1 MNNRSEAHFRG
12 VVGQGGQAITPDGA
26 RPGGRVFRGRY
37 EHTIDPKGR
46 LSIPS
51 RYRDELATRR
61 ITTLVLSEGD
71 HCVSAFPLDEWEKL
85 EESLR
90 QHSPF
95 SPERRNIV
103 RVMVASAKECPVDRA
118 GRTLVPPELRE
129 FAGLK
134 KDVVIAGALES
145 FEIWS
150 RERWIDHRQ
159 TLRGGFDDMTRKLSE
174 HGI

>member
-1 MNNRSEAHFRG
+1 
-12 VVGQGGQAITPDGA
+12 
-26 RPGGRVFRGRY
+26 VFRGRY

-51 RYRDELATRR
+51 RYRDELVARG
-61 ITTLVLSEGD
+61 ITTLVLAEGD
-71 HCVSAFPLDEWEKL
+71 QCIWAFPLDEWEHL
-85 EESLR
+85 EERLR
-90 QHSPF
+90 RHPQL
-95 SPERRNIV
+95 SPERRSIV

-134 KDVVIAGALES
+134 KDVMITGALDS

-150 RERWIDHRQ
+150 RDRWADHRQ
-159 TLRGGFDDMTRKLSE
+159 TLRIGFDEMTRKLSE

>member
-1 MNNRSEAHFRG
+1 
-12 VVGQGGQAITPDGA
+12 
-26 RPGGRVFRGRY
+26 VFRGRY

-51 RYRDELATRR
+51 RYREELAARG

-71 HCVSAFPLDEWEKL
+71 QCVWAFPLDAWEQL
-85 EESLR
+85 EERLR
-90 QHSPF
+90 LHPQL
-95 SPERRNIV
+95 SPERRSVV

-118 GRTLVPPELRE
+118 GRTLVPTELRD

-134 KDVVIAGALES
+134 KDVMITGALEW

-150 RERWIDHRQ
+150 RERWADHRQ
-159 TLRGGFDDMTRKLSE
+159 TLRVGFDEMTRKLSE
-174 HGI
+174 RGT

>member
-1 MNNRSEAHFRG
+1 M
-12 VVGQGGQAITPDGA
+12 
-26 RPGGRVFRGRY
+26 FRGRY

-51 RYRDELATRR
+51 RYRDELAARG

-71 HCVSAFPLDEWEKL
+71 HCVWAFPLDEWERL
-85 EESLR
+85 EEQLR
-90 QHSPF
+90 QHPQL
-95 SPERRNIV
+95 SPERRSV
-103 RVMVASAKECPVDRA
+103 SRVMVASAKECPVDRA

-134 KDVVIAGALES
+134 KDVVIAGALEW

-150 RERWIDHRQ
+150 RERWADHRQ
-159 TLRGGFDDMTRKLSE
+159 ALRSGFDEMTRKLSE
-174 HGI
+174 RGA

>member
-1 MNNRSEAHFRG
+1 M
-12 VVGQGGQAITPDGA
+12 
-26 RPGGRVFRGRY
+26 FRGRY

-51 RYRDELATRR
+51 RYREELVARG

-71 HCVSAFPLDEWEKL
+71 HCVWAFPLDAWEQL
-85 EESLR
+85 EERLR
-90 QHSPF
+90 LHPQL
-95 SPERRNIV
+95 SPERRSVV

-134 KDVVIAGALES
+134 KDVMITGALEW

-150 RERWIDHRQ
+150 RERWADHRQ
-159 TLRGGFDDMTRKLSE
+159 TLRVGFDEMTRKLSE
-174 HGI
+174 HGA

>member
-1 MNNRSEAHFRG
+1 
-12 VVGQGGQAITPDGA
+12 
-26 RPGGRVFRGRY
+26 VFRGRY

-51 RYRDELATRR
+51 RYREELAARG

-71 HCVSAFPLDEWEKL
+71 HCVWAFPLDAWEQL
-85 EESLR
+85 EERLR
-90 QHSPF
+90 LHPQL
-95 SPERRNIV
+95 SPERRSIV

-134 KDVVIAGALES
+134 KDVVITGALEW
-145 FEIWS
+145 FELWS
-150 RERWIDHRQ
+150 RERWTDHRQ
-159 TLRGGFDDMTRKLSE
+159 TLRVGFDEMTRKLSE
-174 HGI
+174 HGA

>member
-1 MNNRSEAHFRG
+1 M
-12 VVGQGGQAITPDGA
+12 
-26 RPGGRVFRGRY
+26 FRGRY

-51 RYRDELATRR
+51 RYREELAARG

-71 HCVSAFPLDEWEKL
+71 HCVWAFPLDAWEQL
-85 EESLR
+85 EERLR
-90 QHSPF
+90 LHPQL
-95 SPERRNIV
+95 SPERRSVV

-134 KDVVIAGALES
+134 KDVMITGALEW

-150 RERWIDHRQ
+150 RERWADHRQ
-159 TLRGGFDDMTRKLSE
+159 TLRVGFDEMTRKLSE
-174 HGI
+174 HGA

>member
-1 MNNRSEAHFRG
+1 M
-12 VVGQGGQAITPDGA
+12 
-26 RPGGRVFRGRY
+26 FRGRY

-51 RYRDELATRR
+51 RYREELSTRG

-71 HCVSAFPLDEWEKL
+71 HCVWAFPLDAWEQL
-85 EESLR
+85 EERLR
-90 QHSPF
+90 LHPQL
-95 SPERRNIV
+95 SPERRSVV

-134 KDVVIAGALES
+134 RDVMITGALDW

-150 RERWIDHRQ
+150 RERWDDHRQ
-159 TLRGGFDDMTRKLSE
+159 TLRVGFDEMTRKLSE
-174 HGI
+174 QGA

>member
-1 MNNRSEAHFRG
+1 M
-12 VVGQGGQAITPDGA
+12 
-26 RPGGRVFRGRY
+26 FRGRY

-51 RYRDELATRR
+51 RYREELVARG

-71 HCVSAFPLDEWEKL
+71 HCVWAFPLDAWEQL
-85 EESLR
+85 EERLR
-90 QHSPF
+90 LHPQL
-95 SPERRNIV
+95 SPERRSVV

-118 GRTLVPPELRE
+118 GRTLVPLELRE

-134 KDVVIAGALES
+134 KDVMITGALEW

-150 RERWIDHRQ
+150 RERWADHRQ
-159 TLRGGFDDMTRKLSE
+159 TLRVGFDEMTRKLSE
-174 HGI
+174 HGA

>member
-1 MNNRSEAHFRG
+1 M
-12 VVGQGGQAITPDGA
+12 
-26 RPGGRVFRGRY
+26 FRGRY

-51 RYRDELATRR
+51 RYREELVARG

-71 HCVSAFPLDEWEKL
+71 HCVWAFPLDAWEQL
-85 EESLR
+85 EERLR
-90 QHSPF
+90 LHPQL
-95 SPERRNIV
+95 SPERRSVV

-118 GRTLVPPELRE
+118 GRTRVPPELRE

-134 KDVVIAGALES
+134 KDVMITGALEW

-150 RERWIDHRQ
+150 RERWADHRQ
-159 TLRGGFDDMTRKLSE
+159 TLRVGFDEMTRKLSE
-174 HGI
+174 HGA

>member
-1 MNNRSEAHFRG
+1 MFRG
-12 VVGQGGQAITPDGA
+12 K
-26 RPGGRVFRGRY
+26 Y

-51 RYRDELATRR
+51 RSREELLGRSV
-61 ITTLVLSEGD
+61 TTLVLSEGD
-71 HCVSAFPLDEWEKL
+71 HCIWAFPLDAWEQF

-90 QHSPF
+90 QHPQL
-95 SPERRNIV
+95 SPERRKFV

-129 FAGLK
+129 FAGLN
-134 KDVVIAGALES
+134 KDVMITGALEW

-150 RERWIDHRQ
+150 RERWADHYQ
-159 TLRGGFDDMTRKLSE
+159 ALRGGFDEMTRKLSE
-174 HGI
+174 RGV